1 MRKIP
6 VVFSFIQQITDA
18 DNRFFSVM
26 IHHLNPWFVD
36 EVKGF
41 RHSLVAPLAVHR
53 IFLSV
58 VRSLRRTSVVAH

>member
-1 MRKIP
+1 MGKIP
-6 VVFSFIQQITDA
+6 VFFSFIQQITDA

-26 IHHLNPWFVD
+26 IHHLNPRLVN

-41 RHSLVAPLAVHR
+41 RHSLVAPLVLHR

-58 VRSLRRTSVVAH
+58 VRSLRRTSVVVH